1 LKIDVECVPCF
12 VRQALATV
20 RRATDDESLQWLV
33 MRDVGHLLDGLSTD
47 TSPPEFAERVYGII
61 GAVTGN
67 DDPYLED
74 KKRANSLVLEL
85 EAGFK
90 DMLRTADDAM
100 LTAVK
105 LAISGNSMDLGV
117 VADYGDVAALAK
129 AMLSEELVVDDY
141 ASFAR
146 CLGQASH
153 VVFVGDNA
161 GEIVFDRMLIEEM
174 RKVHACRFTYVVRGR
189 PAINDV
195 TIEDARTAGIDRV
208 AVIVDSGSG
217 APGLVLAECSDAVRS
232 LFLSADMVVAKG
244 QGNYEAL
251 SDAPRDV
258 FFLLLV
264 KCPVVSREFAVPVGA
279 AVVKHHRVG

>member
-1 LKIDVECVPCF
+1 VKIDVECVPCF

-20 RRATDDESLQWLV
+20 RRATDDESLQWRV
-33 MRDVGHLLDGLSTD
+33 MREVACLVDGLSPD
-47 TSPPEFAERVYGII
+47 TTPPEFAERVYGII

-67 DDPYLED
+67 DDPYLHD

-85 EAGFK
+85 EPGFK
-90 DMLRTADDAM
+90 DVLRTADDSV

-117 VADYGDVAALAK
+117 VGDYGDVAALAK
-129 AMLSEELVVDDY
+129 TMLAEELVVDDY

-146 CLGQASH
+146 CLEKASH
-153 VVFVGDNA
+153 VLFVGDNA

-174 RKVHACRFTYVVRGR
+174 GKMRECKFSYVVRGR

-195 TIEDARTAGIDRV
+195 TAEDALAAGIDRV
-208 AVIVDSGSG
+208 ATIVDTGAG
-217 APGLVLAECSDAVRS
+217 APGLVLAECSDAVRR

>member
-1 LKIDVECVPCF
+1 MNIDVECVPCF

-20 RRATDDESLQWLV
+20 RRATDDESLQWRVMKEVGRLV
-33 MRDVGHLLDGLSTD
+33 NEMSPGMC
-47 TSPPEFAERVYGII
+47 PPEFAERVYGVI
-61 GAVTGN
+61 GAATGN

-74 KKRANSLVLEL
+74 KSRANSLVLAL
-85 EAGFK
+85 EPGFK
-90 DMLRTADDAM
+90 DALQTADDA
-100 LTAVK
+100 LLAAVK

-117 VADYGDVAALAK
+117 VADFGDIGACAE
-129 AMLSEELVVDDY
+129 AMLSEEPGVDDY
-141 ASFAR
+141 VSFAR
-146 CLGQASH
+146 CLGKASH

-174 RKVHACRFTYVVRGR
+174 RKVRDCRVTYVVRGR
-189 PAINDV
+189 PVINDV
-195 TIEDARTAGIDRV
+195 TVDDARTAGIDRV
-208 AVIVDSGSG
+208 ATVVDTGAG
-217 APGLVLAECSDAVRS
+217 APGLVLTECSEAVRS

-279 AVVKHHRVG
+279 AVVKHHRAG

>member
-1 LKIDVECVPCF
+1 MKIDVECVPCF

-20 RRATDDESLQWLV
+20 RRATDDTSLQWRVMIEVGRLV
-33 MRDVGHLLDGLSTD
+33 NELSPD
-47 TSPPEFAERVYGII
+47 MCPPEFAERVYSVIA
-61 GAVTGN
+61 AVTGN

-85 EAGFK
+85 EPGFR
-90 DMLRTADDAM
+90 DILGASDDA
-100 LTAVK
+100 LLAAVK

-117 VADYGDVAALAK
+117 VADFGDIGACAE
-129 AMLSEELVVDDY
+129 AMLSEELGVDDY
-141 ASFAR
+141 MSFAH
-146 CLGQASH
+146 CLGKASH

-174 RKVHACRFTYVVRGR
+174 RKARDCRFTYVVRGR
-189 PAINDV
+189 PVINDV
-195 TIEDARTAGIDRV
+195 TIEDARTVGIDRV
-208 AVIVDSGSG
+208 AAIVDTGAG
-217 APGLVLAECSDAVRS
+217 APGLVLTECSDAVRS

-258 FFLLLV
+258 FFLLLA

>member
-1 LKIDVECVPCF
+1 MKIDVECVPCF
-12 VRQALATV
+12 VRQALVTV
-20 RRATDDESLQWLV
+20 RRATDDKSLQWRV
-33 MRDVGHLLDGLSTD
+33 MKDVGRLVDEMSPD
-47 TSPPEFAERVYGII
+47 MSPPEFAERVYGVIA
-61 GAVTGN
+61 AVTGN

-74 KKRANSLVLEL
+74 KNRANTLVLGL
-85 EAGFK
+85 EPGFK
-90 DMLRTADDAM
+90 DALRTADDA
-100 LTAVK
+100 LLAAVK

-117 VADYGDVAALAK
+117 VADFGDIGACAR
-129 AMLSEELVVDDY
+129 AMLSEELGVGDY
-141 ASFAR
+141 VSFAR
-146 CLGQASH
+146 CLGKASQ

-174 RKVHACRFTYVVRGR
+174 RKVRDCRFTYVVRGR
-189 PAINDV
+189 PVINDV
-195 TIEDARTAGIDRV
+195 TIEDARTVGIDRV
-208 AVIVDSGSG
+208 ATIVDTGAG
-217 APGLVLAECSDAVRS
+217 APGLVLKECSQAVRS

-258 FFLLLV
+258 FFLLLA